1 MNLEERG
8 PDRLTL
14 ISFAAVALM
23 GGTNFVAVKYSV
35 SDLDP
40 FWGAGGR
47 FVVAAVI
54 LLAIVAAR
62 RLPLPRGGA
71 LVGAILYGILSFTAF
86 YALTYYAIQRLPAGI
101 AAILGATVP
110 LLTFL
115 FAVVQRLEPFRWRG
129 LIGAVV
135 AVAGI
140 AILAGGAGDGSI
152 HVPSVLAMLAGA
164 ACGAEAGIVLKR
176 FPGTHPVTTN
186 AVAIAIGGVL
196 LLVLSVSTGESF
208 ALPSRA
214 ATWTSVAYLAT
225 LGTVGLFILYVFALN
240 RWTASGMSYLFVLMP
255 IVAVILSATLLDERV
270 TIRFA
275 ASAFLVLAGTY
286 VGALSGRRRAPAI
299 VSREPVPA
307 EPVAVEATAA
317 SAQRPPC

>member
-1 MNLEERG
+1 MADEAPL

-14 ISFAAVALM
+14 IAFGTVALM
-23 GGTNFVAVKYSV
+23 GGTNFVAAKFTVK
-35 SDLDP
+35 DLDP
-40 FWGAGGR
+40 FWGAGSR
-47 FVVAAVI
+47 FLVAA
-54 LLAIVAAR
+54 LLLFVIVAVR
-62 RLPLPRGGA
+62 RLPLPRGRALIGA
-71 LVGAILYGILSFTAF
+71 ALYGVLSFTAF

-110 LLTFL
+110 LLTFF

-129 LIGAVV
+129 LIGAVI

-152 HVPSVLAMLAGA
+152 HLPSVFALLAGT

-186 AVAIAIGGVL
+186 AVAIGIGAVL
-196 LLVLSVSTGESF
+196 LVALSVIAGESF
-208 ALPSRA
+208 ALPSKT
-214 ATWTSVAYLAT
+214 ATWTSMIYLAT

-255 IVAVILSATLLDERV
+255 IVAVTLSAALLDERV
-270 TIRFA
+270 TIRFGI
-275 ASAFLVLAGTY
+275 SAFLVLAGTY
-286 VGALSGRRRAPAI
+286 VGALSGHRRKRG
-299 VSREPVPA
+299 PA
-307 EPVAVEATAA
+307 EPEQEPMAMQATAA
-317 SAQRPPC
+317 GSQRPPC